1 MVRLKNI
8 RKAEGY
14 ISASYTPEDTSE
26 EGYIK
31 IRLSDGEVVERRL
44 TSEDGVTRAYFYHAR
59 NGLQKMME
67 EDEIPE
73 KRTIMWY

>member
-1 MVRLKNI
+1 MVKLKNI

-31 IRLSDGEVVERRL
+31 IRLSDGEVVEQRL
-44 TSEDGVTRAYFYHAR
+44 TSEDGVTWFYFRHVRKA
-59 NGLQKMME
+59 LWEMME